1 MIEIN
6 IKQYSK
12 LNEMLEF
19 AKLFKELYPKMKMAD
34 LKERLDEMIEKYEYK
49 LVVAFTCDKKPKA
62 VGLAGYHIGSMLYC
76 GRFVQLGNLIVT
88 DKRRNF
94 GIAVKI
100 MDYIKKQGELA
111 NCVKL
116 VLDSYTTNFKAHKVY
131 LREGMQLKA
140 FHFMENLRNK

>member
-100 MDYIKKQGELA
+100 MDYIKKKFLPTRINQ
-111 NCVKL
+111 VII
-116 VLDSYTTNFKAHKVY
+116 TIHTHFFK
-131 LREGMQLKA
+131 
-140 FHFMENLRNK
+140 NNKIPEKIDRSLTKK